1 MLRDAV
7 PQAVVADV
15 GVADPVGG
23 ETCLHASC
31 VAVSGA
37 GVVLVG
43 PSGSGKSDV
52 ALRLIDAG
60 GRLVADDRLV
70 VERRGGHLFG
80 RAPETLAG
88 LIEARGLGIMK
99 VEHCSSAPLCLIVEL
114 GEVSLS
120 SRLPERRTFELLGLA
135 VPCVRLDAQAAS
147 TCAKI
152 KLALRAEW
160 VE

>member
-7 PQAVVADV
+7 PQAVVDDDR
-15 GVADPVGG
+15 VADPVGG

-99 VEHCSSAPLCLIVEL
+99 VEHCPSAPLCLIVEL
-114 GEVSLS
+114 GQASLS
-120 SRLPERRTFELLGLA
+120 SRLPERRSFELLGLA
-135 VPCVRLDAQAAS
+135 VPCVRLDAHAAS

-152 KLALRAEW
+152 KLALRAERI
-160 VE
+160 E

>member
-60 GRLVADDRLV
+60 GRLIAESSNGAAGTCSAERPRRLP
-70 VERRGGHLFG
+70 
-80 RAPETLAG
+80 A
-88 LIEARGLGIMK
+88 
-99 VEHCSSAPLCLIVEL
+99 
-114 GEVSLS
+114 S
-120 SRLPERRTFELLGLA
+120 SRPAGWG
-135 VPCVRLDAQAAS
+135 S
-147 TCAKI
+147 
-152 KLALRAEW
+152 
-160 VE
+160 